1 MGCLLECTE
10 QYRTTKGKV
19 WACLCRGSCPPHG
32 LPTPSSRPW
41 CFGNTGVESFAHF
54 DFPHFFTWVCGCVP
68 DSVMRLR
75 RLLYLL
81 LSLNTARPV
90 PVVTDLC
97 WENSS
102 DWIWKLFKQSG
113 RLGCL
118 IFMRMLRLLS
128 WWSAGPQGSHLHGS
142 LSRQIWRAQSRA
154 SSSRTI
160 RTEYLC

>member
-1 MGCLLECTE
+1 MNVQSSTE
-10 QYRTTKGKV
+10 PQRERSGLASVVGAALPMASPHPPPGLGALGTLGWKV
-19 WACLCRGSCPPHG
+19 
-32 LPTPSSRPW
+32 LPTLTSLTFSRG
-41 CFGNTGVESFAHF
+41 CAV
-54 DFPHFFTWVCGCVP
+54 VCLT
-68 DSVMRLR
+68 VMRLR

-118 IFMRMLRLLS
+118 IFMWMLRLLS

-154 SSSRTI
+154 SSSRTKGI